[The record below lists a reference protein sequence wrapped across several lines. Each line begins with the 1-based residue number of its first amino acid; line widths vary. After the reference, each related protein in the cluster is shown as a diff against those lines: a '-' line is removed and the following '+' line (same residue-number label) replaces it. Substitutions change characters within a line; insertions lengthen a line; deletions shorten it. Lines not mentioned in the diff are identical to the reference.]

1 MPKTSAAA
9 KEARRTQI
17 LDAAVRCFARRGYY
31 ATTIEDLVA
40 ETGLSR
46 GALYLYYPSKEAIYL
61 AISER
66 WGCGLEA
73 AIRARLAPDLSP
85 AAILRVLIEVTGEHV
100 QAQADACR
108 ILMEGWNL
116 AHQIPALAERVRR
129 EHERS
134 HAALGDLLRAGITT
148 GEFRADLQVDIQVL
162 LLEAT
167 LHGLMV
173 QWHRQPGSVDWH
185 AAAEEIIRG
194 LRASFSGLGEAMLS
208 RSTEQR
214 HGRHPHQQAHTS
226 SEAPLL

>member
-9 KEARRTQI
+9 KEGRRTQI
-17 LDAAVRCFARRGYY
+17 LNAAVRCFARRGYY
-31 ATTIEDLVA
+31 ATTIEDLVT

-66 WGCGLEA
+66 WGCGLEE

-85 AAILRVLIEVTGEHV
+85 AAILRMLIEVTGEHV
-100 QAQADACR
+100 QAEADACR

-116 AHQIPALAERVRR
+116 AHQIPALAERVRQ

-134 HAALGDLLRAGITT
+134 HAALGDLLRAGIAI
-148 GEFRADLQVDIQVL
+148 GEFRANLDVESQVL

-173 QWHRQPGSVDWH
+173 QWHRRPGSVDWRRG
-185 AAAEEIIRG
+185 AEEIVRG
-194 LRASFSGLGEAMLS
+194 LR
-208 RSTEQR
+208 
-214 HGRHPHQQAHTS
+214 P
-226 SEAPLL
+226 

>member
-9 KEARRTQI
+9 KEGRRTQI
-17 LDAAVRCFARRGYY
+17 LNAAVRCFARRGYY
-31 ATTIEDLVA
+31 ATTIEDLVT

-46 GALYLYYPSKEAIYL
+46 GALYLYYPGKEAIYL

-66 WGCGLEA
+66 WGCGLEE

-100 QAQADACR
+100 QAEADACR

-116 AHQIPALAERVRR
+116 AHQIPALAERVRQ

-134 HAALGDLLRAGITT
+134 HAALGDLLRAGIAT
-148 GEFRADLQVDIQVL
+148 GEFRANLDVESQAL

-173 QWHRQPGSVDWH
+173 QWHRRPGSVDWRR
-185 AAAEEIIRG
+185 AAEEIVRG
-194 LRASFSGLGEAMLS
+194 LR
-208 RSTEQR
+208 
-214 HGRHPHQQAHTS
+214 P
-226 SEAPLL
+226 

>member
-1 MPKTSAAA
+1 MPKTSTAA

-31 ATTIEDLVA
+31 ETTIEDLVT

-66 WGCGLEA
+66 WGCGLEE
-73 AIRARLAPDLSP
+73 AIRARLTPDLSP
-85 AAILRVLIEVTGEHV
+85 ASILQVLIEVNGEHV
-100 QAQADACR
+100 QAEADACR

-116 AHQIPALAERVRR
+116 AYYIPALAERKAQQQAHSV
-129 EHERS
+129 
-134 HAALGDLLRAGITT
+134 AALSQLLRAGIEA
-148 GEFRADLQVDIQVL
+148 GEFRTDMQVETQARIL
-162 LLEAT
+162 MAT

-185 AAAEEIIRG
+185 AVAEEFIRG
-194 LRASFSGLGEAMLS
+194 LR
-208 RSTEQR
+208 
-214 HGRHPHQQAHTS
+214 PC
-226 SEAPLL
+226 

>member
-1 MPKTSAAA
+1 MPKTSTAA

-31 ATTIEDLVA
+31 ETTIEDLVL

-66 WGCGLEA
+66 WSCGLKET
-73 AIRARLAPDLSP
+73 IQARLAPDLSH
-85 AAILRVLIEVTGEHV
+85 ASILRIIIIVHGEHV

-116 AHQIPALAERVRR
+116 AHHIPALAERKARQQASSV
-129 EHERS
+129 
-134 HAALGDLLRAGITT
+134 AALSRVLRAGIEA
-148 GEFRADLQVDIQVL
+148 GEFRADMDVETQARMLM
-162 LLEAT
+162 AT

-185 AAAEEIIRG
+185 AVAEEFLRG
-194 LRASFSGLGEAMLS
+194 LL
-208 RSTEQR
+208 
-214 HGRHPHQQAHTS
+214 
-226 SEAPLL
+226 

>member
-9 KEARRTQI
+9 KEGRRTQI
-17 LDAAVRCFARRGYY
+17 LNAAVRCFARRGYY
-31 ATTIEDLVA
+31 ATTIEDLVT

-66 WGCGLEA
+66 WGCGLEE

-85 AAILRVLIEVTGEHV
+85 AAILRMLIEVTGEHV
-100 QAQADACR
+100 QAEADACR

-116 AHQIPALAERVRR
+116 AHQIPELAERVRQ

-134 HAALGDLLRAGITT
+134 HAALGDLLRAGIAT
-148 GEFRADLQVDIQVL
+148 GEFRANLDVESQVL

-173 QWHRQPGSVDWH
+173 QWHRRPGSVDWRR
-185 AAAEEIIRG
+185 AAEEIVRG
-194 LRASFSGLGEAMLS
+194 LRL
-208 RSTEQR
+208 
-214 HGRHPHQQAHTS
+214 
-226 SEAPLL
+226 